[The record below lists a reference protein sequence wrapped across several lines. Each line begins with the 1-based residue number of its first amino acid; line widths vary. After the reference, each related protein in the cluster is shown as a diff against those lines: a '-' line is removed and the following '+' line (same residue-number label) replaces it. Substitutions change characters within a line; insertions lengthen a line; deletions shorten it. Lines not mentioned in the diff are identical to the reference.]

1 MILEG
6 LAVVWIGGGDTV
18 VVFDVF
24 EVDHSRPWSCL
35 HYVNFSVTRVG
46 YLDLFA
52 GKTFSPLVL
61 FAS

>member
-6 LAVVWIGGGDTV
+6 LAVVWSGGGDTV

-35 HYVNFSVTRVG
+35 LHKNVSVCHFRF
-46 YLDLFA
+46 D
-52 GKTFSPLVL
+52 K
-61 FAS
+61 

>member
-6 LAVVWIGGGDTV
+6 LAVVWSGGGDTV

-35 HYVNFSVTRVG
+35 HYVNFCFLSLG
-46 YLDLFA
+46 W
-52 GKTFSPLVL
+52 GI
-61 FAS
+61 

>member
-6 LAVVWIGGGDTV
+6 LAVVWSGGGDTV

-35 HYVNFSVTRVG
+35 QYFNVSVTRVG
-46 YLDLFA
+46 Y
-52 GKTFSPLVL
+52 
-61 FAS
+61 